1 MEKDGGG
8 IRWIARGDVNA
19 FFGLMLDNM
28 TQVVILAGI
37 LTGVFGYSREIVL
50 HRMVPGTAIGVLLG
64 DLVFTWMA
72 VRLARREGR
81 SNVTAMP
88 LGIDTP
94 SLFGLTFGVLGPALL
109 ATGDETRAWQIGMA
123 VMVIMGLVKMAC
135 AYGSNWV
142 RRVVPRAG
150 LLGSIA
156 AVAILLIA
164 FIPSLKIFAEPV
176 VGFLSLAIVLVCLVA
191 RIALPAGFPG
201 ALLAVVLGAA
211 AFYGLGA
218 AGLTVHPLPSF
229 STALTLHLAVPLP
242 TLGFADAFAASLPY
256 LPIAIPFALA
266 TVVGGIDNTESAA
279 AAGDEYSARA
289 VVLTEGVATLVAG
302 LCGGVIQTTPYIGHP
317 AYKEMGGRAGYTLAT
332 ALFIGLGGILGYLS
346 FFVTL
351 VPEAAVAPILIFIGI
366 EICAQAFLASPP
378 RHAPAVAL
386 SFVPVIA
393 SLLVIEIGTMLSGV
407 GSDPSHLS
415 GEAAA
420 TYHSLHVLSGG
431 FIFSA
436 VLWGGALALVI
447 DGSLLRAASFMA
459 VGALASLFGV
469 IHSPRP
475 GGDMFLPWR
484 LDDRAPFFLAA
495 GYIVFALVLLL
506 FHRAGFQAAS
516 KEPSAGMTP
525 PG

>member
-1 MEKDGGG
+1 MKAEARGV
-8 IRWIARGDVNA
+8 RWIARGDVNA

-37 LTGVFGYSREIVL
+37 LTGVFGYSQEIVL
-50 HRMVPGTAIGVLLG
+50 RRMVPGTAIGVLLG

-81 SNVTAMP
+81 DDVTAMP

-94 SLFGLTFGVLGPALL
+94 SLFGLTFGVLGPALR
-109 ATGDETRAWQIGMA
+109 ATGDEMLAWQIGMA
-123 VMVIMGLVKMAC
+123 VMVVMGLVKMAC
-135 AYGSNWV
+135 AWGSNWV

-164 FIPSLKIFAEPV
+164 FIPTLKMFGEPV
-176 VGFLSLAIVLVCLVA
+176 VGFLSLAIVLACLVA
-191 RIALPAGFPG
+191 RIRLPAAFPG
-201 ALLAVVLGAA
+201 AFLAAALGAV
-211 AFYGLGA
+211 AFYALGA
-218 AGLTVHPLPSF
+218 AGLTEHPLPSF
-229 STALTLHLAVPLP
+229 AKALTLHLAVPMP
-242 TLGFADAFAASLPY
+242 TLGFARGLAASLPY

-279 AAGDEYSARA
+279 AAGDEYSAQA
-289 VVLTEGVATLVAG
+289 VVLTEGAATLAAG

-317 AYKEMGGRAGYTLAT
+317 AYKEMGGRSGYTLAT
-332 ALFIGLGGILGYLS
+332 ALFIGLGGIVGYLS

-351 VPEAAVAPILIFIGI
+351 IPEAAVAPILIFIGI

-386 SFVPVIA
+386 SFVPVVA
-393 SLLVIEIGTMLSGV
+393 TLLVIEIGTMLSGA
-407 GSDPSHLS
+407 GSDLSHLS

-420 TYHSLHVLSGG
+420 TYRALHLLSGG

-447 DGSLLRAASFMA
+447 DGRLPRAAGFMA
-459 VGALASLFGV
+459 AGALASLFGV
-469 IHSPRP
+469 IHSPLP
-475 GGDMFLPWR
+475 GGNMFLPWH
-484 LDDRAPFFLAA
+484 LADRTPFGLAA
-495 GYIVFALVLLL
+495 GYLVFAGVLVS
-506 FHRAGFQAAS
+506 FHLAGLRAAPGR
-516 KEPSAGMTP
+516 PSHVDTP
-525 PG
+525 RG